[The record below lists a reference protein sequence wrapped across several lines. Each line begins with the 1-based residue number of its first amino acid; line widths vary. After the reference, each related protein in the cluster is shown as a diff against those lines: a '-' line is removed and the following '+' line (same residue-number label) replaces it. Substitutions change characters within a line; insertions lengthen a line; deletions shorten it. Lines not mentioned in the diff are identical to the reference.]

1 MAAYSNSYVEPFH
14 IAHIVGPGFLICTG
28 SDALEVATRMTGN
41 HFILRSGMQLHL
53 VGIGGAGISAIAHVL
68 LGRGFAVSGSD
79 KQENDQTM
87 SLRQEGATI
96 SLGHNAQNINGAE
109 AVIISSAIPANNT
122 EVMAA
127 REKGIPLFKRS
138 EFLGYLM
145 ADSTGIAIA
154 GTHGK
159 TTTTGMIAQ
168 VLVDAGIDPTVIL
181 GGILPEWGSNGRAGQ
196 GNYFV
201 IEADEYDH
209 MFLGLRPTLAVIT
222 NIEHDH
228 PDIFPTVAEYFDD
241 FRQFASLLPDGGRLI
256 VCSQDD
262 GVNQLLSSLRLPK
275 VKISTYGLM
284 RKAGEQNF
292 DFQAGDCRPN
302 QLGGT
307 DFLVF
312 GGEQTIGLVRLR
324 VPGEHN
330 VQNALAAIII
340 GLDLEIDFAQIC
352 RSLAGFGGVSRRF
365 QVTGEVGGVTVID
378 DYAHHPTEIQATLSA
393 ARQRYPQR
401 RIWAVWQP
409 HTFSRTRLML
419 SRFAGSFGDAD
430 RVIALDIY
438 RSREIDTLD
447 ISTADVIEVMN
458 HPDAVYIPQIE
469 DAADYLLDR
478 ILPEDVVL
486 TLGAGDGNLVGEKL
500 LTALKERVR

>member
-1 MAAYSNSYVEPFH
+1 
-14 IAHIVGPGFLICTG
+14 
-28 SDALEVATRMTGN
+28 MTGN

-79 KQENDQTM
+79 RQENDQTK
-87 SLRQEGATI
+87 SLKQEGAMV
-96 SLGHNAQNINGAE
+96 SLGHHARNINGAE
-109 AVIISSAIPANNT
+109 AVIISSAIPASNP

-145 ADSTGIAIA
+145 ANSTGIAIA

-168 VLVDAGIDPTVIL
+168 ILVDAGFDPTVIL
-181 GGILPEWGSNGRAGQ
+181 GGIIPEWDSNGRAGQ
-196 GNYFV
+196 GKYFV

-209 MFLGLRPTLAVIT
+209 MFLGLRPTFAVIT

-228 PDIFPTVAEYFDD
+228 PDIFPTATEYFDD
-241 FRQFASLLPDGGRLI
+241 FRQFAALLPDGGRLI
-256 VCSQDD
+256 VCGQDD
-262 GVNQLLSSLRLPK
+262 GVSQLLGSLRLPG
-275 VKISTYGLM
+275 VEISTYGLM
-284 RKAGEQNF
+284 EKASKQHF
-292 DFQAGDCRPN
+292 DFQAMDYRPN

-307 DFLVF
+307 DFLVS
-312 GGEQTIGLVRLR
+312 GREQTIGPVRLQI
-324 VPGEHN
+324 PGEHN

-352 RSLAGFGGVSRRF
+352 RSLAGFGGVARRF
-365 QVTGEVGGVTVID
+365 QVAGEVGGVTIID
-378 DYAHHPTEIQATLSA
+378 DYAHHPTEIKATLSA

-401 RIWAVWQP
+401 RTWAVWQP
-409 HTFSRTRLML
+409 HTYSRTSLML

-430 RVIALDIY
+430 HVIALDIY
-438 RSREIDTLD
+438 RSRETDTLG
-447 ISTADVIEVMN
+447 ISTANVIELMN
-458 HPDAVYIPQIE
+458 HPDVVYIPQIE
-469 DAADYLLDR
+469 DAVDFLLDHIR
-478 ILPEDVVL
+478 PEDVVL

-500 LTALKERVR
+500 LTALKKRVL

>member
-1 MAAYSNSYVEPFH
+1 
-14 IAHIVGPGFLICTG
+14 
-28 SDALEVATRMTGN
+28 MTGN

-53 VGIGGAGISAIAHVL
+53 VGIGGAGISAIARVL

-79 KQENDQTM
+79 RQENDQTL
-87 SLRQEGATI
+87 SLRQEGAKV
-96 SLGHNAQNINGAE
+96 SMGHHAHNINGAE
-109 AVIISSAIPANNT
+109 AVIISSAIPADNP

-138 EFLGYLM
+138 EFLSYLM

-168 VLVDAGIDPTVIL
+168 VLVDAGLDPTVIL

-209 MFLGLRPTLAVIT
+209 MFLGLHPTLAVIT

-228 PDIFPTVAEYFDD
+228 PDIFPTAAEYFND
-241 FRQFASLLPDGGRLI
+241 FRQFAALLPDGGQLV

-262 GVNQLLSSLRLPK
+262 GVSQLLDTLKLPG

-284 RKAGEQNF
+284 KKADKHSF
-292 DFQAGDCRPN
+292 DFQAMDCRPN

-307 DFLVF
+307 DFLVST
-312 GGEQTIGLVRLR
+312 GEQTIGLVRLR

-352 RSLAGFGGVSRRF
+352 RSLAGFGGVGRRF
-365 QVTGEVGGVTVID
+365 QVTGEVGGVTIID
-378 DYAHHPTEIQATLSA
+378 DYAHHPTEIKATLSA
-393 ARQRYPQR
+393 ARQRFPR
-401 RIWAVWQP
+401 RQIWAVWQP
-409 HTFSRTRLML
+409 HTFSRTMLML
-419 SRFAGSFGDAD
+419 SQFAGSFGEAD

-438 RSREIDTLD
+438 RSRETDTLG
-447 ISTADVIEVMN
+447 ISTASVIEVMN
-458 HPDAVYIPQIE
+458 HPSVVYIPRID
-469 DAADYLLDR
+469 DAVDYLLDR
-478 ILPEDVVL
+478 IRPEDVVL

-500 LTALKERVR
+500 LAALKERVL